1 MAMIRRRWSRIAL
14 RSALALALVAVA
26 GFGYETIARSGD
38 GERRPPPGRLIA
50 VEGHRMQLD
59 CSGRG
64 GPTVVLEAG
73 LGESSASWAGIQA
86 QLAQHGRVCS
96 YDRAGY
102 AWSEDG
108 PGPRT
113 AGRAAR
119 ELHALLAAAG
129 EAGPYV
135 LVGHSYGGAVVRLF
149 AAERPGETAG
159 LVLVDVM
166 DETGTAELGAAK
178 PFIAAQFT
186 LYQAAARLGLVRL
199 LGGDAVT
206 PSGAPEPARRAAPIV
221 YGAGTMATARAEGLA
236 SLDSAAEVRATVR
249 PGMWRD
255 MPVVVIA
262 AAGQPDRVLGH
273 YRDMAA
279 LSTRGRLVVAK
290 SPEHYVQYAEPRL
303 VLDSI
308 QEVVTEARPSK

>member
-1 MAMIRRRWSRIAL
+1 MAKGRRRWPRIVL
-14 RSALALALVAVA
+14 RFVLALALVAAA

-38 GERRPPPGRLIA
+38 DERRPPPGRLIA
-50 VEGHRMQLD
+50 VEGHRMHLY

-73 LGESSASWAGIQA
+73 LGESSASWAGIQPR
-86 QLAQHGRVCS
+86 LARHGRVCS

-108 PGPRT
+108 PAPRT

-149 AAERPGETAG
+149 AADRPRETAG

-178 PFIAAQFT
+178 PFLAVQFT

-199 LGGDAVT
+199 LGDALT

-249 PGMWRD
+249 PGAWRD

-262 AAGQPDRVLGH
+262 AAGQSDQVLGH
-273 YRDMAA
+273 YRDLAA
-279 LSTRGRLVVAK
+279 LSTRGRLVVAN

-308 QEVVTEARPSK
+308 QGVVTAARRTK